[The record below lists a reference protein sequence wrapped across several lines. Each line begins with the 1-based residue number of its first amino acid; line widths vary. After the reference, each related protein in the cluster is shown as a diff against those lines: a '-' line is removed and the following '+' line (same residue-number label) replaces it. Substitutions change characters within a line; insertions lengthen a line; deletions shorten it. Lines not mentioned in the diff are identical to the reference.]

1 MNIRKLSGIAL
12 LVLAAVGM
20 WLMSG
25 TINVLAMTADGYTYR
40 QVNGVGWIVVVICAA
55 CGMLII
61 AGLRL
66 LLTPGARR
74 LPRSAARAAQP

>member
-1 MNIRKLSGIAL
+1 MNMRKLSGIAL
-12 LVLAAVGM
+12 LVLSAIGL

-25 TINVLAMTADGYTYR
+25 TINVLVMTADGYTYR
-40 QVNGVGWIVVVICAA
+40 QVNGVGWIVVMICAA
-55 CGMLII
+55 CGMVII

-74 LPRSAARAAQP
+74 LPQPAPASQL